1 MFIPL
6 LKMKP
11 TNYFVA
17 LLAAPLVA
25 GAVPSSAAEKEKV
38 PSSATVQ
45 EILDGKELFIDSRQA
60 VVKQKAA
67 APQDVSTGNSRGQLA
82 FATGAVGRLNRNSQL
97 RLGVT
102 CFLLSKG
109 QILVSGAQSGC
120 TRSSR
125 LSVRGTNYLLDV
137 SENQEAEVSV
147 LEGSVEVETLKDGEP
162 TGAPPTRVEAGQRLR
177 LSPEGVILTLLK
189 LSSGDY
195 TSILSGP
202 LFEGFGIPLPAM
214 RALDSYIRG
223 NVPGVVIPSLPG
235 GQGIPSVPGMPSF
248 GLPRFF

>member
-11 TNYFVA
+11 INYFVA
-17 LLAAPLVA
+17 LLAAPLLA
-25 GAVPSSAAEKEKV
+25 APFLASAVPSSAAENA

-60 VVKQKAA
+60 AVKQKAS

-97 RLGVT
+97 RLGDT

-125 LSVRGTNYLLDV
+125 LSVRGTNYLL
-137 SENQEAEVSV
+137 EVS
-147 LEGSVEVETLKDGEP
+147 
-162 TGAPPTRVEAGQRLR
+162 
-177 LSPEGVILTLLK
+177 
-189 LSSGDY
+189 
-195 TSILSGP
+195 
-202 LFEGFGIPLPAM
+202 
-214 RALDSYIRG
+214 
-223 NVPGVVIPSLPG
+223 
-235 GQGIPSVPGMPSF
+235 
-248 GLPRFF
+248 